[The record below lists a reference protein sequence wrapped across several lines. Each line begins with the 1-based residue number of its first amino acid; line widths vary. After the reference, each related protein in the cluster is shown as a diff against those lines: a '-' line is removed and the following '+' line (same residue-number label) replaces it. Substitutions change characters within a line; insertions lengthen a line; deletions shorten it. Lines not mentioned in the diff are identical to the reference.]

1 MRKTLVKNL
10 VVYSAAIGAVVVMFS
25 GCMADRPSRLLLAP
39 EVAKPAGAS
48 QLITVTTPVGPST
61 GNVEDKLTY
70 SAGIKSSL
78 QGTHEYG
85 FDWGDGNV
93 IWTSSAIASHSWA
106 DSGIYIVRMRARC
119 NEVLSDWSPAK
130 IVMIGSAIMSRSPL
144 NRPEQVRR
152 YITPDTDEIK
162 AAVKVIFSSP
172 WKKHYNDFDAL
183 REWVAT
189 RINYKRDYDVYGVAD
204 YWQFPVETLE
214 RGTGDCE
221 DIAVLLCSLLRAAG
235 VPPDQVYVAIGT
247 PQGTEA
253 YHAYVFERYSKGIWS
268 MVEPQLDPV
277 TAAISFTFLDLALTT
292 DYSDDLYCFNDKY
305 FFRGPPALASG
316 VYELNLW
323 HSFWPFFPCAA
334 TRVERQL
341 MAEDKVEGTIEW
353 LGTEKIFFEWS
364 LNIYGPDGDRV
375 LTWSG
380 DDVRYGFTLLAVKSG
395 IYTLEVIKRDYPP
408 RNLRL
413 MLTPPGWKRARE

>member
-1 MRKTLVKNL
+1 MCKGLVKNL
-10 VVYSAAIGAVVVMFS
+10 VVYTAAILAIAVMLS
-25 GCMADRPSRLLLAP
+25 GCTADKPSRLILAP

-61 GNVEDKLTY
+61 GKVEEKLTY
-70 SAGIKSSL
+70 SAGVKSSL
-78 QGTHEYG
+78 QGIYEYG

-93 IWTSSAIASHSWA
+93 SWTSSAIASHSWA
-106 DSGIYIVRMRARC
+106 DSGIYIVRMRVRC
-119 NEVLSDWSPAK
+119 NEVLSDLSPAK
-130 IVMIGSAIMSRSPL
+130 IVMIGSAIISRSPL
-144 NRPEQVRR
+144 NNPEQVRR
-152 YITPDTDEIK
+152 YITPDTAEMK

-189 RINYKRDYDVYGVAD
+189 RISYKRDYDEHGIAD

-277 TAAISFTFLDLALTT
+277 TTAVSFTFMDFALTT

-305 FFRGPPALASG
+305 FFRGLPALASG

-334 TRVERQL
+334 ARVERQL
-341 MAEDKVEGTIEW
+341 MAEDRIEGTVEW
-353 LGTEKIFFEWS
+353 LGAEKIFFEWT
-364 LNIYGPDGDRV
+364 LNVYGPDGDGMLV
-375 LTWSG
+375 WSG
-380 DDVRYGFTLLAVKSG
+380 NDVRFGFTLPAVKTG
-395 IYTLEVIKRDYPP
+395 IYTVEVIKRDYPP

-413 MLTPPGWKRARE
+413 RLTPPGWKRARE